1 MVHFVS
7 EQPPAGTAERPDS
20 EGELWAR
27 NERIRVAEL
36 RADAKRPMGEL
47 LEAGIALSRIAGEL
61 AGTPLRKR

>member
-1 MVHFVS
+1 MR
-7 EQPPAGTAERPDS
+7 AERPDR
-20 EGELWAR
+20 ERELWAR

-61 AGTPLRKR
+61 AGTLLGKR

>member
-7 EQPPAGTAERPDS
+7 EQPPVVTEERPNR
-20 EGELWAR
+20 ERELWAR

-36 RADAKRPMGEL
+36 RADAKRPIGEL
-47 LEAGIALSRIAGEL
+47 LEAGIALSRAAGEL